1 MTLTS
6 RARRRFAT
14 GDPENDVHDVLGIGF
29 GPSNLALALAIDEH
43 NRAQAPAAAI
53 DALFLEKQDC
63 FGWHRGMLLD
73 DATMQVSFLK
83 DLVTM
88 RNPTSAY
95 SFVAY
100 LHECGRLVD
109 FMNHKTLFPLRI
121 EFHDYLEWAA
131 RQMSHLVEY
140 DAEVVDVRPV
150 CEDGVVGAFDVAVAV
165 AGGDGVERTE
175 PVVCRARNLIIAAGL
190 ELRMPPGIE
199 RSARVWHNR
208 EFLRRVKDVAGGPS
222 PKRFAVVGAG
232 QSAAEITSYLHR
244 EFPTAEV
251 CAIFA
256 RYGYSPADDSPFANR
271 IFDPDAV
278 DAYYDAPPAVKQMLL
293 GYHRNTNYSVVDTD
307 LIEDLYR
314 RVYREKVTGSE
325 RLRIMQA
332 CRVLAIDDDG
342 AAGEP
347 VRVALECLSSG
358 ERSALACDAV
368 IFATGYRPVC
378 PLGLL
383 GEAHA
388 LCTTGEDG
396 LVCIGRDYRVAT
408 CCPLRRSGIYLQGAT
423 EHSHGIGSTL
433 LSNTAVRAG
442 EILDSILEH
451 RDRSGAG
458 YEEELVGAARS
469 G

>member
-1 MTLTS
+1 MPPGF
-6 RARRRFAT
+6 RARRGA
-14 GDPENDVHDVLGIGF
+14 PERVHDVLGIGF
-29 GPSNLALALAIDEH
+29 GPSNLALAVAIDEH
-43 NRAQAPAAAI
+43 NAERSAGEPGI
-53 DALFLEKQDC
+53 DALFLEKQDR

-131 RQMSHLVEY
+131 RQMTHLVAY
-140 DAEVVDVRPV
+140 GAEVVDVQPV
-150 CEDGVVGAFDVAVAV
+150 RDEDGVVVAFDVAIRKR
-165 AGGDGVERTE
+165 AGAGE
-175 PVVCRARNLIIAAGL
+175 PVVHRARNLVIAAGL

-208 EFLRRVKDVAGGPS
+208 DFLRRVEELAGEPS
-222 PKRFAVVGAG
+222 PERFVVVGAG

-244 EFPTAEV
+244 EFPAAEV
-251 CAIFA
+251 CAVFS
-256 RYGYSPADDSPFANR
+256 RFGYSPADDSPFANR
-271 IFDPDAV
+271 IFDPDSV

-293 GYHRNTNYSVVDTD
+293 GYHRNTNYSVVDAD

-314 RVYREKVTGSE
+314 RAYQEKVTGRE
-325 RLRIMQA
+325 RLRMMRA
-332 CRVLAIDDDG
+332 TRVLRVSEAEDG
-342 AAGEP
+342 R
-347 VRVALECLSSG
+347 RVVATLKCLSSG
-358 ERSALACDAV
+358 ECTPLEADVV

-383 GEAHA
+383 GGAHA
-388 LCTTGEDG
+388 LCEISADG
-396 LVCIGRDYRVAT
+396 MICVRRDYRVDTICEMRA
-408 CCPLRRSGIYLQGAT
+408 GIYLQGAT
-423 EHSHGIGSTL
+423 EHTHGIGSTL

-442 EILDSILEH
+442 EILGSILGH
-451 RDRSGAG
+451 GPPAGADRRLVATAG
-458 YEEELVGAARS
+458 RPA
-469 G
+469 

>member
-1 MTLTS
+1 MTLAS
-6 RARRRFAT
+6 RARRRCT
-14 GDPENDVHDVLGIGF
+14 GDERVHDVLGIGF

-43 NRAQAPAAAI
+43 NQAEPSHAAI
-53 DALFLEKQDC
+53 DALFVEKQER

-100 LHECGRLVD
+100 LHEHGRLVD

-131 RQMSHLVEY
+131 RQVSHVVEY
-140 DAEVVDVRPV
+140 DAEVVDVQPV
-150 CEDGVVGAFDVAVAV
+150 REGGAVRGFDVAI
-165 AGGDGVERTE
+165 AGGDGGAGDRAA
-175 PVVCRARNLIIAAGL
+175 PVVRRARNLVIAAGL

-208 EFLRRVKDVAGGPS
+208 DFLARVAELEAGRAPT
-222 PKRFAVVGAG
+222 RFAVVGAG

-244 EFPTAEV
+244 EFPQAEV

-271 IFDPDAV
+271 IFDPAAV
-278 DAYYDAPPAVKQMLL
+278 DAYYSAPPAVKQMLL
-293 GYHRNTNYSVVDTD
+293 GYHRNTNYSVVDTE

-314 RVYREKVTGSE
+314 RVYQEKVTGRE
-325 RLRIMQA
+325 RLRILHA
-332 CRVLAIDDDG
+332 CRVLEVDDDG
-342 AAGEP
+342 AVGEP

-358 ERSALACDAV
+358 ERSELACDAIV
-368 IFATGYRPVC
+368 FATGYRSVC

-383 GEAHA
+383 GAAHG
-388 LCTTGEDG
+388 LCTTSEDG
-396 LVCIGRDYRVAT
+396 MVCLGRDYRVAT
-408 CCPLRRSGIYLQGAT
+408 GCAMQGSGIYLQGAT

-442 EILDSILEH
+442 EILGSILEH
-451 RDRSGAG
+451 DARRGVGHD
-458 YEEELVGAARS
+458 ELVGAARS
-469 G
+469 R